1 MAKYRDALQWML
13 EHPEE
18 DPERQQERLRMVAAL
33 FSKRLD
39 RVVEDLRF
47 HGFRAFCAAITEEP
61 VRRG

>member
-13 EHPEE
+13 DHPEE
-18 DPERQQERLRMVAAL
+18 DPERHQERLRMVAAL

-47 HGFRAFCAAITEEP
+47 QGVRAFYAAVTEEP

>member
-13 EHPEE
+13 DHPEE

-47 HGFRAFCAAITEEP
+47 QGVRAFYEAVTDEP